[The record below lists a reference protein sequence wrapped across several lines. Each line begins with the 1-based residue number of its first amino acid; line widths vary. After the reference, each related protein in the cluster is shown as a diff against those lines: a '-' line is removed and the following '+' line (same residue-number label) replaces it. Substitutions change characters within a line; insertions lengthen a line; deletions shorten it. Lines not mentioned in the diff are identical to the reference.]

1 MNTHVQRLGLVGL
14 ISPVGLIFLWWLLLV
29 VFHLLSFEM
38 VLLALIVE
46 CVAIA
51 FGVWSSIVAV
61 VGGFRYRSALTL
73 VIGLAS
79 FVLNGFLGVYLVQS
93 GITITGSH
101 C

>member
-14 ISPVGLIFLWWLLLV
+14 ISPVGLIFVWWLLFV

-38 VLLALIVE
+38 VLLASMFE

-51 FGVWSSIVAV
+51 FGFGSSIVAV
-61 VGGFRYRSALTL
+61 IGGFRYRSALTL
-73 VIGLAS
+73 MIGLAS
-79 FVLNGFLGVYLVQS
+79 FVLNGFLGTYLIQY
-93 GITITGSH
+93 GINVTGSH